1 MKLTLTMN
9 GFTHSAESEGDDLNV
24 EEMVYQMRALL
35 VSAGYHPNSVDQY
48 FQEGEYVWDLDTKYN
63 LGEREKCEPN
73 LSDEQME
80 ELMSE
85 VRKRFGNEL

>member
-35 VSAGYHPNSVDQY
+35 VSAGYHPHSVDQY
-48 FQEGEYVWDLDTKYN
+48 FQEGEFVWD
-63 LGEREKCEPN
+63 
-73 LSDEQME
+73 
-80 ELMSE
+80 
-85 VRKRFGNEL
+85 

>member
-1 MKLTLTMN
+1 MN

-35 VSAGYHPNSVDQY
+35 VSAGYHPHSVDQY
-48 FQEGEYVWDLDTKYN
+48 FQEGEFVWDLDTKYN
-63 LGEREKCEPN
+63 LGEEPT
-73 LSDEQME
+73 LSDTQMD

-85 VRKRFGNEL
+85 VKKRFEDES